1 MQATYALSPVPGT
14 VTVPPAPRP
23 MRCPVRQQLLPSLA
37 VLLASLLLWA
47 LVYTAPATAAR
58 RTDALTAVQPGSV
71 DVLSVATGPVR

>member
-1 MQATYALSPVPGT
+1 
-14 VTVPPAPRP
+14 

-58 RTDALTAVQPGSV
+58 RADVLAAVQPEPV
-71 DVLSVATGPVR
+71 DALSAAGRLVRGRP